1 MNDLYNGYDRSID
14 RYLEKI
20 EKHLQNPIIKS
31 FFEAPGNLD
40 LLKEVIDNPTDL
52 LKKKLD
58 DTFREFYF
66 KIRFTTYLSQAI
78 YFNAINFDKKI
89 KLFSERNLTIL
100 DKPLKGD
107 HEGTLIDVLSSAEWK
122 DKQDVF
128 PASSDISDHLTS
140 DSLFYGA
147 QLLTDNQRQLLSL
160 AYIYGLNDSEIAVYL
175 NKSQQAVSRSHKKA
189 LSKLREVIEIDR
201 EGRGLGD

>member
-1 MNDLYNGYDRSID
+1 LNDLYNCYERSVD

-40 LLKEVIDNPTDL
+40 LLKEVISNPTDL

-78 YFNAINFDKKI
+78 YFNAINFDKKL
-89 KLFSERNLTIL
+89 KLFSERNLSIL
-100 DKPLKGD
+100 DKPLKGEKD
-107 HEGTLIDVLSSAEWK
+107 GTIIDLLSSTEWK
-122 DKQDVF
+122 EGQEVGNV
-128 PASSDISDHLTS
+128 SSNISDHVTS
-140 DSLFYGA
+140 YSLYNGT
-147 QLLTDNQRQLLSL
+147 QLLTENQRQLLSL
-160 AYIYGLNDSEIAVYL
+160 AYVYGLNDSEIAIYL
-175 NKSQQAVSRSHKKA
+175 NKSQQAVSRSHKRA
-189 LSKLREVIEIDR
+189 LKKLREIIEIDR
-201 EGRGLGD
+201 EGRG

>member
-1 MNDLYNGYDRSID
+1 MNDLYNCYDRSVD

-40 LLKEVIDNPTDL
+40 LLKEVISNPTDL

-58 DTFREFYF
+58 DSFKEFYF

-89 KLFSERNLTIL
+89 KLFSERNLSIL
-100 DKPLKGD
+100 DKPLKGEKD
-107 HEGTLIDVLSSAEWK
+107 GTIIDLLSSTEWK
-122 DKQDVF
+122 EGQEVGKI
-128 PASSDISDHLTS
+128 SSDISDHLTNY
-140 DSLFYGA
+140 SLFNGT
-147 QLLTDNQRQLLSL
+147 QLLTENQRQLLSL
-160 AYIYGLNDSEIAVYL
+160 AYVYGLNDSEIAIYL
-175 NKSQQAVSRSHKKA
+175 NKSQQAVSRSHKRA
-189 LSKLREVIEIDR
+189 LKKLREIIEIDR
-201 EGRGLGD
+201 EGRG

>member
-1 MNDLYNGYDRSID
+1 MNDLYNCYERSVD

-40 LLKEVIDNPTDL
+40 LLKEVISNPTDL

-78 YFNAINFDKKI
+78 YFNAINFDKKL
-89 KLFSERNLTIL
+89 KLFSERNLSIL
-100 DKPLKGD
+100 DKPLKGEKD
-107 HEGTLIDVLSSAEWK
+107 GTIIDLLSSTEGK
-122 DKQDVF
+122 EGQEVGNV
-128 PASSDISDHLTS
+128 SSNISDHVTS
-140 DSLFYGA
+140 YSLYNGT
-147 QLLTDNQRQLLSL
+147 QLLTENQRQLLSL
-160 AYIYGLNDSEIAVYL
+160 AYVYGLNDSEIAIYL
-175 NKSQQAVSRSHKKA
+175 NKSQQAVSRSHKRA
-189 LSKLREVIEIDR
+189 LKKLREIIEIDR
-201 EGRGLGD
+201 EGRG